1 MRLLER
7 QISAKALSVF
17 NFYIMDIKD
26 KTTPTVE
33 NSTLLVVDMQ
43 ERLLPAIFE
52 NDTIIQ
58 AVQKLITGA
67 EILGVDVMITEQYP
81 RGLGHTSKGLTYPPD
96 VPIFEKDSFSC
107 MMQSEINDYL
117 KKNGSHHLILCGVES
132 HICVLKT
139 ALDAA
144 SKGYTVHVVADAISS
159 RTIENKKYAL
169 MRMQQSGIF
178 IVSVEMILFMLMD
191 CAGTDQFRAISKLI
205 K

>member
-1 MRLLER
+1 
-7 QISAKALSVF
+7 
-17 NFYIMDIKD
+17 
-26 KTTPTVE
+26 
-33 NSTLLVVDMQ
+33 
-43 ERLLPAIFE
+43 
-52 NDTIIQ
+52 
-58 AVQKLITGA
+58 
-67 EILGVDVMITEQYP
+67 
-81 RGLGHTSKGLTYPPD
+81 
-96 VPIFEKDSFSC
+96 
-107 MMQSEINDYL
+107 MQSEINDYL

-169 MRMQQSGIF
+169 MRMQQSGII

>member
-1 MRLLER
+1 
-7 QISAKALSVF
+7 
-17 NFYIMDIKD
+17 
-26 KTTPTVE
+26 
-33 NSTLLVVDMQ
+33 MQ

-67 EILGVDVMITEQYP
+67 EILGVDVMITEQYLKVSVYIE
-81 RGLGHTSKGLTYPPD
+81 GMTYPPD

-159 RTIENKKYAL
+159 APLKIR
-169 MRMQQSGIF
+169 S
-178 IVSVEMILFMLMD
+178 ML
-191 CAGTDQFRAISKLI
+191 
-205 K
+205 